1 MATTRSKIVAE
12 LIGTAGTIDTAKLTD
27 NAVTVA
33 KLATALNLSSNT
45 ITLPLGVGGTDWSS
59 SVQTDNFNAEANKGY
74 YVNSTNKIITVTL
87 PSNPTVGQIISI
99 VDVTGTADTNPI
111 LLNPNGKQINGVA
124 AELELA
130 TERSGVQIAYSGHD
144 TGEFGWVVTDS
155 ANDYT
160 VSDKTSTSTGI
171 LVVATPI
178 ITELRN
184 LASEISP
191 GGKPYFQAAGN
202 TIEIIGRNFKSD
214 AAVVFRGVDNST
226 TYNPAST
233 TFNSST
239 KITTTIPAGMIPSST
254 PADGFDPFDVTVT
267 NGSTGLN
274 KTFRLDDSLEWLPTP
289 AFQVPAGS
297 LGELFRTENMTQLK
311 DIQATGGN
319 FTQFNA
325 RTQKVDATSLDTGD
339 VITHTVS
346 SGSLPTGVSIATDG
360 TLSGTVTAPLAGKTI
375 STFTVQASAASEI
388 SGDTETIEQTRDY
401 SVTSIGTRVTG
412 INPSSFNG
420 AANAKFDIT
429 GVGFSQ
435 TGQVVKAAGSGGLK
449 FVNTTTG
456 LNLSANTIGVVSD
469 TQLTVS
475 TNAPISELQAG
486 SGIDIVVELS
496 GSTDTFKLSDE
507 TSHTLLTAPKGIT
520 VGTPTTFSTEI
531 ASADR
536 GNGLSSSYVI
546 PSASDANLGDVIG
559 GGGGVLQGGIVSHT
573 LDSAGITA
581 SDSSDATWMTYN
593 STTRALGGNI
603 PDGFMSGGGTL
614 NIPIKI
620 TDNANNE
627 LVQNYIITVASQG
640 FSYPLGISHSAM
652 FDGSSFLSFNPS
664 SNTNSGLWTYSL
676 WLKLSD
682 FSEGVLL
689 EADTSFQSDLRFDNG
704 QLEFFDDG
712 GNNFNVE
719 SSMLFRDTS
728 AWYHLVVVVNSS
740 LSTEKIKIYVNG
752 SPISFSTDIQT
763 NFTLNDTTKFNNS
776 ADEMRIGARSAS
788 SLNINGYMANI
799 DFIDGQGLS
808 ADYFGKTQDGIWV
821 AKAYDG
827 TTNELGDATN
837 VEYGTNGFK
846 LTFADSGDLGKDTAP
861 LIGAHSAANNW
872 TNN

>member
-12 LIGTAGTIDTAKLTD
+12 LIGTAGTIDTAKLTN

-184 LASEISP
+184 LASQISP
-191 GGKPYFQAAGN
+191 GGKPYFQVAGN

-214 AAVVFRGVDNST
+214 AAVVFRGIDNST
-226 TYNPAST
+226 YSPATSSVD
-233 TFNSST
+233 SST
-239 KITTTIPAGMIPSST
+239 KITTTIHPDMIPTST

-267 NGSTGLN
+267 NGSTGVN
-274 KTFRLDDSLEWLPTP
+274 KFFRLDDSLEWLPAP

-360 TLSGTVTAPLAGKTI
+360 TLSGTVTAPLAGKTT

-420 AANAKFDIT
+420 AANAEFDIT

-469 TQLTVS
+469 TLLTVS

-531 ASADR
+531 ATADR
-536 GNGLSSSYVI
+536 GNSLSSSYVI

-603 PDGFMSGGGTL
+603 PGDFMSGGGTL

-627 LVQNYIITVASQG
+627 LVQNYTITVASQG
-640 FSYPLGISHSAM
+640 FSYPLGISHSAL
-652 FDGSSFLSFNPS
+652 FDGSSYLTNTGFSNSAASFTYSVWIKRSSLSSYLDLFGGD
-664 SNTNSGLWTYSL
+664 NSGTGTSNLSINGSDELLVDKPAQTMHSL
-676 WLKLSD
+676 SN
-682 FSEGVLL
+682 VL
-689 EADTSFQSDLRFDNG
+689 
-704 QLEFFDDG
+704 
-712 GNNFNVE
+712 
-719 SSMLFRDTS
+719 RDTS
-728 AWYHLVVVVNSS
+728 SWYHIVLTYVVGGSDDGQS
-740 LSTEKIKIYVNG
+740 ALYING
-752 SPISFSTDIQT
+752 SGSVSSSNYTGSAMNT
-763 NFTLNDTTKFNNS
+763 NVNHSIGNNVQNT
-776 ADEMRIGARSAS
+776 S
-788 SLNINGYMANI
+788 SNFFNGYMANI
-799 DFIDGQGLS
+799 DFIDGQALS
-808 ADYFGKTQDGIWV
+808 ADYFGKTQDGVWV
-821 AKAYDG
+821 AKAFNGQDNASG
-827 TTNELGDATN
+827 SATN
-837 VEYGTNGFK
+837 NYGTNGFK
-846 LTFADSGDLGKDTAP
+846 LTFADSSDLGKDTAP
-861 LIGAHSAANNW
+861 LTGAHSAANNW